1 MKKIIIAAVA
11 VTAVCAAFAA
21 DEGQGASNNWRLSVG
36 GFARGS
42 MKLRTEGFGSMRTE
56 AYGADLD
63 ARYRAFQTGDFSLW
77 AGIGGSFTP
86 YQQLATESYCN
97 CRTDGRTTIEQNAS
111 AKANVS
117 AGEFRLMLVPEYA
130 LTERWSVAARVG
142 VAFDW
147 VRLQYSAS
155 YWGSATIGGTPLAS
169 YGPVKMSDK
178 DTDFVTQAIL
188 GLETTYML
196 TDNLG
201 LYANFDYRCGG
212 NAKFKDGDE
221 QVAELNMDGWYA
233 GVGAVVTF

>member
-11 VTAVCAAFAA
+11 VSAVCAAFAA
-21 DEGQGASNNWRLSVG
+21 DEGQGASSNWRLSVG
-36 GFARGS
+36 GYARGS
-42 MKLRTEGFGSMRTE
+42 MKLKSEGFGSIRSE

-63 ARYRAFQTGDFSLW
+63 ARYRAFQAGDFSLW
-77 AGIGGSFTP
+77 AGLGGSFTP
-86 YQQLATESYCN
+86 YQQLATESYGK
-97 CRTDGRTTIEQNAS
+97 CRSDGRTTIEENNS

-147 VRLQYSAS
+147 VRLQYSAR

-169 YGPVKMSDK
+169 YGVKESGK

-201 LYANFDYRCGG
+201 LYANIDYRCGG
-212 NAKFKDGDE
+212 NAKFKDEGDTI
-221 QVAELNMDGWYA
+221 AELNMDGWYA

>member
-11 VTAVCAAFAA
+11 VSAVCAAFAA

-36 GFARGS
+36 GYARGS
-42 MKLRTEGFGSMRTE
+42 MKLKSEGFGSIRSE

-63 ARYRAFQTGDFSLW
+63 ARYRAFQAGDFSLW
-77 AGIGGSFTP
+77 AGLGGSFTP
-86 YQQLATESYCN
+86 YQQLATESYGS
-97 CRTDGRTTIEQNAS
+97 CRTYGRTTIEENAS

-147 VRLQYSAS
+147 VRLQYSAR
-155 YWGSATIGGTPLAS
+155 YWGSMTSGGQTLVS
-169 YGPVKMSDK
+169 YGPVKESGK

-201 LYANFDYRCGG
+201 LYANIDYRCGG
-212 NAKFKDGDE
+212 NATFKDEGDK
-221 QVAELNMDGWYA
+221 VAELNMDGWYA

>member
-11 VTAVCAAFAA
+11 VSAVCAAFASE
-21 DEGQGASNNWRLSVG
+21 EGQGASNNWRLSVG
-36 GFARGS
+36 GYARGS
-42 MKLRTEGFGSMRTE
+42 MKLKSEGFGSIRSE

-63 ARYRAFQTGDFSLW
+63 ARYRAFQAGDFSLW
-77 AGIGGSFTP
+77 AGVGGSFTP
-86 YQQLATESYCN
+86 YQQLATASYCD
-97 CRTDGRTTIEQNAS
+97 RATDGRTTSEVNGS

-147 VRLQYSAS
+147 VRLQYSAR
-155 YWGSATIGGTPLAS
+155 YWGSMASGGQTLVS
-169 YGPVKMSDK
+169 YGPVKESGK

-201 LYANFDYRCGG
+201 LYANIDYRCGG
-212 NAKFKDGDE
+212 NATFKDEGDK
-221 QVAELNMDGWYA
+221 VAELNMDG
-233 GVGAVVTF
+233 

>member
-11 VTAVCAAFAA
+11 VSAVCAAFAA
-21 DEGQGASNNWRLSVG
+21 DEGQGASSNWRLSVG
-36 GFARGS
+36 GYARGS
-42 MKLRTEGFGSMRTE
+42 MKLKSEGFGSIRSE

-63 ARYRAFQTGDFSLW
+63 ARYRAFQAGDFSLW
-77 AGIGGSFTP
+77 AGLGGSFTP
-86 YQQLATESYCN
+86 YQQLATASYGK
-97 CRTDGRTTIEQNAS
+97 CRSDGRTTIEENNS

-147 VRLQYSAS
+147 VRLQYSAR

-169 YGPVKMSDK
+169 YGVKESGK

-201 LYANFDYRCGG
+201 LYANIDYRCGG
-212 NAKFKDGDE
+212 NATFKDEGDK
-221 QVAELNMDGWYA
+221 VAELNMDGWYA

>member
-11 VTAVCAAFAA
+11 VSAVCAAFAA
-21 DEGQGASNNWRLSVG
+21 DEGQGASSNWRLSVG
-36 GFARGS
+36 GYARGS
-42 MKLRTEGFGSMRTE
+42 MKLKSEGFGSIRSE

-63 ARYRAFQTGDFSLW
+63 ARYRAFQAGDFSLW
-77 AGIGGSFTP
+77 AGLGGSFTP
-86 YQQLATESYCN
+86 YQQLATESYGK
-97 CRTDGRTTIEQNAS
+97 CRSDGRTTIEENNS

-117 AGEFRLMLVPEYA
+117 AGEFRLMLVPEYV

-147 VRLQYSAS
+147 VRLQYSAR

-169 YGPVKMSDK
+169 YGVKESGK

-201 LYANFDYRCGG
+201 LYANIDYRCGG
-212 NAKFKDGDE
+212 NAKFKDEGDTI
-221 QVAELNMDGWYA
+221 AELNMDGWYA